1 MRSEIIIP
9 IAFLCILTFST
20 ITRLYYYFY
29 LREFREQSLEGYLF
43 SHPYIK
49 NGYQNFQI
57 KNINIKTGI
66 LPKYRLGDYLVVT
79 PKNNNFTNSVYYP
92 KITVQE
98 SRNISILNWISI
110 YREKLILNVKRNL
123 SQPYSGLVL
132 GMTIGYKDDFPD
144 DFLDLLKRTG
154 TIHIIVV
161 SGYNVALVVTF
172 ISTVFAFVGRK
183 LNLFLA
189 IISVLIFVCLA
200 GFDPPVFRASIMG
213 LIALIGIYSGNSRM
227 SLYILYIT
235 LLVMLLVNPA
245 YLIDIGFQ
253 LSGIAT
259 GAVILASVVTSEDTF
274 ISAIFVNTFVNLTI
288 YPVISY
294 YFGTI
299 SFISLIS
306 NIMILWMVPL
316 VTFSGFLFFVFP
328 TLFVKVFLVSLIDF
342 YVFVMSVLGSRY
354 LSFASITYKFSITYM
369 LIYYLVLMFIY
380 VFILKW
386 KRYLND
392 SS

>member
-1 MRSEIIIP
+1 MRSEIFIP
-9 IAFLCILTFST
+9 VIFLLVLTFST
-20 ITRLYYYFY
+20 VARLYYYFY
-29 LREFREQSLEGYLF
+29 IRDIRGKGIEGYVF

-57 KNINIKTGI
+57 KSINIKTGI
-66 LPKYRLGDYLVVT
+66 FPKYRLGDYLVVV
-79 PKNNNFTNSVYYP
+79 PKNNDFTNSVYYP

-98 SRNISILNWISI
+98 SRNISVLNWISV
-110 YREKLILNVKRNL
+110 YREKLILKVKRNL

-172 ISTVFAFVGRK
+172 TSSVFAFVGRK

-189 IISVLIFVCLA
+189 IISVLLFVCFA
-200 GFDPPVFRASIMG
+200 GFDPPVVRASIMG

-253 LSGIAT
+253 LSAIAT
-259 GAVILASVVTSEDTF
+259 GAVILASMITSKDTF

-306 NIMILWMVPL
+306 NLMILWMVPL

-328 TLFVKVFLVSLIDF
+328 TLFVKVYLISLLDF
-342 YVFVMSVLGSRY
+342 YIFVTKVLGS
-354 LSFASITYKFSITYM
+354 LEFASITYKFSITYM
-369 LIYYLVLMFIY
+369 LIYYLVLLFIY
-380 VFILKW
+380 LFIFKW

>member
-1 MRSEIIIP
+1 MRSEIFIP
-9 IAFLCILTFST
+9 VIFLLFLTFST
-20 ITRLYYYFY
+20 VARLYCYFY
-29 LREFREQSLEGYLF
+29 IRDIRGKGIEGYVF

-57 KNINIKTGI
+57 NGISIKTNI
-66 LPKYRLGDYLVVT
+66 FPKYRLGDYLVVV
-79 PKNNNFTNSVYYP
+79 PWKNGNPNSMYYP

-110 YREKLILNVKRNL
+110 YREKLVLNVKRNL
-123 SQPYSGLVL
+123 PQPYSGLVL

-172 ISTVFAFVGRK
+172 ISSVFAFVGRR

-200 GFDPPVFRASIMG
+200 GFDPPVVRASIMG

-235 LLVMLLVNPA
+235 LLVMLLVNPT

-306 NIMILWMVPL
+306 NIMILWMVPF

-342 YVFVMSVLGSRY
+342 YIFITNALGS
-354 LSFASITYKFSITYM
+354 LAFASITYKFSITYM
-369 LIYYLVLMFIY
+369 LIYYLILLFVY